1 MARRS
6 KDNRILIRVDAD
18 ATKRLARNAAMEKA
32 ASDRTARRTEKKA
45 RTAQSSSM
53 KEIGKRA
60 AQIARRLARDRATQ
74 ERRLAKRKEKE
85 AQRDQDSDK
94 PKRKRPFHPK
104 GDGAT
109 EKYTSYARRLERS
122 KKLKATRT
130 SPTTFTCNG
139 YTIKVTAGDK
149 PSPISCTCADFTQVE
164 GGKSWKGSN
173 AGPFNPCKHMMAVCP
188 STKLSYNNVF
198 LLGTAVTSAGLVLN
212 PYKESRGTT
221 TNPQSVTV
229 TQGQVAGT
237 FDGVTYYNFSA
248 NGQSTLSGFL
258 PTPSLVFEPVFEC
271 I

>member
-6 KDNRILIRVDAD
+6 KDGRILIRVGAD
-18 ATKRLARNAAMEKA
+18 AAKRLARNAAMEKA
-32 ASDRTARRTEKKA
+32 ASDRAIRRAEKKA

-74 ERRLAKRKEKE
+74 ARREAKRRQKE
-85 AQRDQDSDK
+85 ADRRQNPNK
-94 PKRKRPFHPK
+94 PKRKKPFHPRSSS
-104 GDGAT
+104 AT
-109 EKYTSYARRLERS
+109 GNYTSYARRLERS

-139 YTIKVTAGDK
+139 YTIKVTAGGK

-164 GGKSWKGSN
+164 GSKSWKGSN

-188 STKLSYNNVF
+188 SAKLSYNNVF
-198 LLGTAVTSAGLVLN
+198 LLGIAVTNTGLVIN
-212 PYKESRGTT
+212 PYKEGRGTT
-221 TNPQSVTV
+221 TNPESVTV
-229 TQGQVAGT
+229 TQGGVAGT

-258 PTPSLVFEPVFEC
+258 PAPSLVFEPVFEC